1 MAASSFSATVDA
13 WAAASQARMLAIF
26 KASAQRVVS
35 KAQGR
40 IPVDTGF
47 ARASIR
53 GSLQSMPQIQPGFA
67 GDGSNV
73 PYNPG
78 NITLIIAGATLKDI
92 VYIGWTANYVGYLE
106 EGSSQQAPSGFV
118 RITAMEWPRIVS
130 EVTIEAKQRVARG
143 T

>member
-1 MAASSFSATVDA
+1 MAGTAFSATVDA
-13 WAAASQARMLAIF
+13 WARMSQARLLAIF
-26 KASAQRVVS
+26 RASTQRVVS

-47 ARASIR
+47 ARASVR
-53 GSLQSMPQIQPGFA
+53 GSLQSMPKIQAGFT
-67 GDGSNV
+67 GDGQSI
-73 PYNPG
+73 PYDPG
-78 NITLIIAGATLKDI
+78 NILLIIAGATLKDV

-118 RITAMEWPRIVS
+118 RISAMEWPRIVS
-130 EVTIEAKQRVARG
+130 QITMEAKQRVSRG